1 MMHFKEIFLLKVS
14 KPKDL
19 KDFYLNWK
27 SLSLKLPTFKSSKNK
42 LLELYYVENSN
53 IFRILRTKHKIL
65 IFYIEIYNIFNQL

>member
-1 MMHFKEIFLLKVS
+1 MMHFKEIFLFKVS

-42 LLELYYVENSN
+42 LFKLYYVENL
-53 IFRILRTKHKIL
+53 RILSTKFKIL